1 MDDDASGFGTFTQRV
16 IGWLRVSRFLSA
28 SMVVYLRFTCRFGL
42 TRCRVR
48 GLSQLATSRVHNR
61 GSDGVSRVLQ
71 KIFFKQIRGQCGRK
85 NRLAVLNKITAMRGA
100 PKMF

>member
-71 KIFFKQIRGQCGRK
+71 KFFSNKFAVSVGGRRDWPFSIK
-85 NRLAVLNKITAMRGA
+85 SRQ
-100 PKMF
+100 